1 VPSTLHTFP
10 AFRATREV
18 WPQTG
23 PSDPDITMPAYR
35 AMLERSG
42 DRCGTVRL
50 AGRSIGAPFV
60 GSAAAAL
67 AVGELMR
74 LCTGGKSYEVVS
86 CHLRNLRDLTTVV
99 GPALQAFNPVSVAA
113 AA

>member
-1 VPSTLHTFP
+1 MAANGTVRCRHYVAGLPHDVG
-10 AFRATREV
+10 A
-18 WPQTG
+18 
-23 PSDPDITMPAYR
+23 I
-35 AMLERSG
+35 G

-67 AVGELMR
+67 AVSELMK
-74 LCTGGKSYEVVS
+74 LCMGGKSYELVS
-86 CHLRNLRDLTTVV
+86 CHLRDLRDLTAVL
-99 GPALQAFNPVSVAA
+99 GPALQAFNPGSVAA